1 MVKKSISQEA
11 SIRPWEDRPGHFGDI
26 WMYWTDD
33 GLGYFE
39 FLKVGICHTDQVDTS
54 AVSPFVQEALD
65 SIEFARSDPN
75 STWGSVRTA
84 MGHPDPFDLRLLV
97 MKIVGKRITEVCMQF

>member
-1 MVKKSISQEA
+1 MVKKSISLEA

-39 FLKVGICHTDQVDTS
+39 FLKVGLTCI
-54 AVSPFVQEALD
+54 
-65 SIEFARSDPN
+65 SID
-75 STWGSVRTA
+75 
-84 MGHPDPFDLRLLV
+84 
-97 MKIVGKRITEVCMQF
+97 EV

>member
-39 FLKVGICHTDQVDTS
+39 FLKLVEDIGALPIWVFNNGICHTDQVDTS
-54 AVSPFVQEALD
+54 AVSPFVQVC
-65 SIEFARSDPN
+65 
-75 STWGSVRTA
+75 VRVCRLY
-84 MGHPDPFDLRLLV
+84 LRDHWSENHLL
-97 MKIVGKRITEVCMQF
+97 I

>member
-1 MVKKSISQEA
+1 MVKKSISLEA

-39 FLKVGICHTDQVDTS
+39 FLK
-54 AVSPFVQEALD
+54 EALD

-75 STWGSVRTA
+75 STWGSVRAA
-84 MGHPDPFDLRLLV
+84 MGHPDPFDLRYV
-97 MKIVGKRITEVCMQF
+97 AIGNEDCGKKNYSGLHAVLIHFYFLDQIINYI